1 MAQFQTPQFIER
13 EAKIIGPITFR
24 QASYIGIPLAVI
36 FALYFILAADNFLL
50 FIFISILLQG
60 AGVALAFMK
69 VQGKTIP
76 TILMNALFF
85 FVKPRIYVWQRGN
98 TKLHFKKE
106 KFVNPLLNG
115 EGLQK
120 AELVRKSRV
129 ADLAVKV
136 QTKK

>member
-13 EAKIIGPITFR
+13 EAKVIGPLTFR
-24 QASYIGIPLAVI
+24 RAAYVGIPLAII
-36 FALYFILAADNFLL
+36 FMLWFMIAENNFILFVAASVLL
-50 FIFISILLQG
+50 EG
-60 AGVALAFMK
+60 AGVVLAFMK
-69 VQGKTIP
+69 VEGKAIP
-76 TILMNALFF
+76 QFLMNALFF
-85 FVKPRIYVWQRGN
+85 TAKPKAYVWQRGN
-98 TKLHFKKE
+98 TKIRFRQE
-106 KFVNPLLNG
+106 KFVNPVTGG

>member
-13 EAKIIGPITFR
+13 EAKVIGPLTFKR
-24 QASYIGIPLAVI
+24 AAYLGIPLAVI
-36 FALYFILAADNFLL
+36 FMLWFVLAENSFILFVALSVLL
-50 FIFISILLQG
+50 EG
-60 AGVALAFMK
+60 AGLALAFMK
-69 VQGKTIP
+69 VEGKSIP
-76 TILMNALFF
+76 QFLMNVLFF
-85 FVKPRIYVWQRGN
+85 LAKSQTYVWQRGK
-98 TKLHFKKE
+98 TKLHFRAE
-106 KFVNPLLNG
+106 KFVNPVANG

>member
-13 EAKIIGPITFR
+13 EAKVIGPLSFR
-24 QASYIGIPLAVI
+24 RAAYVGIPLAII
-36 FALYFILAADNFLL
+36 FMLWFVLAENNFIVFVA
-50 FIFISILLQG
+50 ISILLEG
-60 AGVALAFMK
+60 AGAALAFMK
-69 VQGKTIP
+69 VEGKAIP
-76 TILMNALFF
+76 QFLMNALFF
-85 FVKPRIYVWQRGN
+85 ATKPKAYVWQRGD
-98 TKLHFKKE
+98 TKIRFREE
-106 KFVNPLLNG
+106 KLVNPLTNG